1 MYLGRETQ
9 AVFVRFMNIEASSIP
24 NSVLAFCLL
33 VHELSEWVHPEMFL
47 EIAGHKCAWLIA
59 YVETNQKQK
68 CFQNIQKREWG
79 KTLVAVRRNLC
90 WDVEQ
95 RWLEKGGADRKGREV
110 FLAGGWQKSKTR
122 QWTFGI
128 EWKSHPRNHSIGNQA
143 VT

>member
-9 AVFVRFMNIEASSIP
+9 AVFARFMNIEVSNIP

-90 WDVEQ
+90 WDVDRGGWRKVE
-95 RWLEKGGADRKGREV
+95 LTGKGGKY
-110 FLAGGWQKSKTR
+110 F
-122 QWTFGI
+122 
-128 EWKSHPRNHSIGNQA
+128 
-143 VT
+143 